1 MMGAGASRVSTL
13 TYADLFAGCGGL
25 SLGLEWTGFQR
36 AASIELSP
44 DAALT
49 YYHNL
54 ICREELSP
62 FSWSSFLDSS
72 EFQVSSGLIV
82 GNVTDKL
89 DDFITSCN
97 VRAPR
102 LDLLAGG
109 PPCQGFSLAGKRDP
123 SDPRN
128 CLVDY
133 FIAAAELL
141 CPRIVLIENVPA
153 INAPL
158 GSAQSRTS
166 VLDNIARKLE
176 SHHYVAS
183 IFRLES
189 SKVGVPQKRV
199 RLFILG
205 ILEPIF
211 EQLPA
216 KYKLLWPVENGVVK
230 LIEAIDYAPTA
241 GEALADIG
249 AEGYKVNLATDYK
262 GIPYAKSLRFRE
274 EVLTTMFKSECLSAF
289 GSLMVKS

>member
-1 MMGAGASRVSTL
+1 VQEIGASQRGIP

-25 SLGLEWTGFQR
+25 SLGLEWAGFR
-36 AASIELSP
+36 RSASIEISP

-62 FSWSSFLDSS
+62 FSWTNLLDSR
-72 EFQVSSGLIV
+72 ELQVSSGLIV
-82 GNVTDKL
+82 GNVIDTL

-97 VRAPR
+97 VRAPH

-109 PPCQGFSLAGKRDP
+109 SPCQGFSLAGKRDP

-128 CLVDY
+128 YLVDF
-133 FIAAAELL
+133 FIVAIGLL
-141 CPRIVLIENVPA
+141 CPRAVLIENVPA

-158 GSAQSRTS
+158 GSGQSRTS
-166 VLDNIARKLE
+166 TLDNIVRKLE

-189 SKVGVPQKRV
+189 SKVGVPQKRI

-205 ILEPIF
+205 ILEPLF
-211 EQLPA
+211 EKLPV

-230 LIEAIDYAPTA
+230 LIEATGRATLPGLYGGLLTA
-241 GEALADIG
+241 VRALTSRQI
-249 AEGYKVNLATDYK
+249 
-262 GIPYAKSLRFRE
+262 
-274 EVLTTMFKSECLSAF
+274 TTGCLNTCLPWRKWP
-289 GSLMVKS
+289 GNRV